1 MAKLKVSKD
10 EVETVPKVPG
20 ATGQDEEGNPT
31 ISWER
36 PRGFSITTV
45 YNEDAIAY
53 ALANGWK
60 PLSK

>member
-1 MAKLKVSKD
+1 MARAKKG
-10 EVETVPKVPG
+10 EETVPEVPR

-36 PRGFSITTV
+36 PTGFSITTV

>member
-1 MAKLKVSKD
+1 MARVKKG
-10 EVETVPKVPG
+10 EETVPAVLG

-36 PRGFSITTV
+36 PTGFSITTV
-45 YNEDAIAY
+45 YNEDTIAY
-53 ALANGWK
+53 ALENGWK